1 MKIFVTGGNGFVG
14 SRVVR
19 ALHAQG
25 HRVRCL
31 LRPTSKTHRID
42 RVPFERHEGDVLDP
56 ASLRSGMAG
65 CDGVI
70 HLASLSSW
78 DQIRSP
84 KMREVVLGGTTNVL
98 EAARDQK
105 VPRTVFVSS
114 STAVNGSRRPKVFD
128 ETSPFELDGKKL
140 LYAGAK
146 HEAEAL
152 CSRFAQEG
160 LAVVTVNPVEVYG
173 AEDDDL
179 ITASYIRDTLK
190 DWPAM
195 AVSGGTSVVHVED
208 VAQGILAALVKGRP
222 GERYILGGENLTV
235 RAIIELT
242 LEVAGVKK
250 WVLQL
255 PNWLIKAVVK
265 TLAFLHLPTPV
276 LPDLLDYATLYW
288 WMDSSKSQ
296 RELGYRFRT
305 AREAVADVV
314 RWLKETQRV

>member
-1 MKIFVTGGNGFVG
+1 MRIFVTGGNGFIG

-19 ALHAQG
+19 LLHAEG
-25 HRVRCL
+25 HQVRCL
-31 LRPTSKTHRID
+31 LRPQSRTHRID
-42 RVPFERHEGDVLDP
+42 GVPYEKHLGDVLDP

-84 KMREVVLGGTTNVL
+84 KMREVVVGGTTHVL
-98 EAARDQK
+98 EAARDSGK
-105 VPRTVFVSS
+105 PRVVFVSS
-114 STAVNGSRRPKVFD
+114 ATAINGSVKPTVFD
-128 ETSPFELDGKKL
+128 ETAPFELDGNKL

-146 HEAEAL
+146 HDAEAL
-152 CSRFAQEG
+152 CRRFSDGG
-160 LAVVTVNPVEVYG
+160 LPVVTVNPVEVYG
-173 AEDDDL
+173 PEDDDL

-195 AVSGGTSVVHVED
+195 AVAGGTSVVHVED
-208 VAQGILAALVKGRP
+208 VARGILSALVKGRS

-235 RAIIELT
+235 RRIIDLT
-242 LEVAGVKK
+242 LEVAGLKK

-265 TLAFLHLPTPV
+265 ALAFLRLPTPV

-288 WMDSSKSQ
+288 WMDSAKAQ
-296 RELGYRFRT
+296 RELDYRFRS
-305 AREAVADVV
+305 AREAVGDVV
-314 RWLKETQRV
+314 RWLKASGRA